1 MGLPAPLLHAGY
13 SRLVRPVLFRS
24 FRGDPE
30 AVHEWMIHTL
40 AGVGSTAPA
49 RAVARLVAG
58 SNGRATTV
66 AGIRFGSRVGL
77 AAGLDKDATAVLAW
91 AGLGFGFA
99 ELGTVTGRPQP
110 GNDRPRMFRLRD
122 SKALI
127 NRMGFNNPG
136 AAAVAATLAARNV
149 YRGNLA
155 AGIPIGISIG
165 KTKVVELED
174 AVGDYL
180 TSLRLLAPHADYVAV
195 NVSSPN
201 TPGLRSLQDAGAL
214 GELLAALVAEAAT
227 SSTPSPPR
235 ASLDAEGLPPGGG
248 PGREGWP
255 SPTQPLPVFVKVAPD
270 LTDGQLDEV
279 LATCESTGA
288 AGLIAT
294 NTTLARDGLAAAD
307 AARAA
312 EAGGLS
318 GAPLTVRAR
327 RVVARLASRTSLPV
341 IGSGGIM
348 TPADAMAMFD
358 AGAEL
363 VQLYTGF
370 IYGGPGL
377 AAAINALDT
386 ERLGS

>member
-1 MGLPAPLLHAGY
+1 MGLPASLLDAGY
-13 SRLVRPVLFRS
+13 TRLVRPALFAS
-24 FRGDPE
+24 FDGDPE
-30 AVHEWMIHTL
+30 AVHEWMIRTL
-40 AGVGSTAPA
+40 AGFGSTAPA
-49 RAVARLVAG
+49 RAAARLVAG
-58 SNGRATTV
+58 SSGRATTV
-66 AGIRFGSRVGL
+66 AGIRFPSRVGL

-99 ELGTVTGRPQP
+99 ELGTVTGRAQP

-149 YRGNLA
+149 YRGNRA

-165 KTKVVELED
+165 KTKLVELED
-174 AVGDYL
+174 AVEDYL

-201 TPGLRSLQDAGAL
+201 IPGLRSLQDAGAL
-214 GELLAALVAEAAT
+214 GDLLAALMGEAAALEAVTVPEEPRGT
-227 SSTPSPPR
+227 SGVT
-235 ASLDAEGLPPGGG
+235 EGQG
-248 PGREGWP
+248 
-255 SPTQPLPVFVKVAPD
+255 PLPIFVKVAPD
-270 LTDGQLDEV
+270 LTNGQLDEV
-279 LATCESTGA
+279 LATCVSRGA

-294 NTTLARDGLAAAD
+294 NTTLARDGLAASD
-307 AARAA
+307 ASRAA

-327 RVVARLASRTSLPV
+327 QVVERLAARSSLPV
-341 IGSGGIM
+341 IASGGIM
-348 TPADAMAMFD
+348 TPADAKAMFD

>member
-1 MGLPAPLLHAGY
+1 MGLPAPLLHTGY
-13 SRLVRPVLFRS
+13 SRLVRPALFRS
-24 FRGDPE
+24 FKGDPE

-49 RAVARLVAG
+49 RAAARLVAG

-91 AGLGFGFA
+91 VGLGFGFA
-99 ELGTVTGRPQP
+99 ELGTVTGRAQP

-136 AAAVAATLAARNV
+136 ASAVAATLATRNV

-165 KTKVVELED
+165 KTKLVELED
-174 AVGDYL
+174 AVEDYL

-214 GELLAALVAEAAT
+214 GDLLTALVAEAAT
-227 SSTPSPPR
+227 VPE
-235 ASLDAEGLPPGGG
+235 LDEG
-248 PGREGWP
+248 
-255 SPTQPLPVFVKVAPD
+255 PLPIFVKVAPD
-270 LTDGQLDEV
+270 LSDGQLDEV
-279 LATCESTGA
+279 LATCESCGA

-294 NTTLARDGLAAAD
+294 NTTLARDGLAASD

-327 RVVARLASRTSLPV
+327 QVVARLASRTSLPI

-348 TPADAMAMFD
+348 TRADATAMFD

-377 AAAINALDT
+377 AAAINAIDT
-386 ERLGS
+386 GRLGS

>member
-1 MGLPAPLLHAGY
+1 MGLPASLLDAGY
-13 SRLVRPVLFRS
+13 SRLVRPALFAS
-24 FRGDPE
+24 FNGDPE

-49 RAVARLVAG
+49 RAPARLVAG
-58 SNGRATTV
+58 SRGRATTV
-66 AGIRFGSRVGL
+66 AGIRFPSRVGL

-99 ELGTVTGRPQP
+99 ELGTVTGRAQP

-122 SKALI
+122 SRALI

-149 YRGNLA
+149 YRGNGA

-165 KTKVVELED
+165 KTRLVELED
-174 AVGDYL
+174 AVEDYL

-214 GELLAALVAEAAT
+214 GDLLAALVAESAT
-227 SSTPSPPR
+227 TVPEEPRGTSGVTKGPP
-235 ASLDAEGLPPGGG
+235 
-248 PGREGWP
+248 
-255 SPTQPLPVFVKVAPD
+255 PLPIFVKVAPD
-270 LTDGQLDEV
+270 LTEGQLEEV
-279 LATCESTGA
+279 LATCESGGA
-288 AGLIAT
+288 AGRIAT
-294 NTTLARDGLAAAD
+294 NTTLARDGLAASD

-327 RVVARLASRTSLPV
+327 EVVAYLAGHTQLPV

-370 IYGGPGL
+370 IYGGPAL
-377 AAAINALDT
+377 AAAINAHDG